1 MCLYA
6 LLIMV
11 IKLAFCGNEQRAA
24 KAWLYLMGGI
34 GGVAFVIITVINFKM
49 WMMP

>member
-11 IKLAFCGNEQRAA
+11 IKLAFCGNEYTAA
-24 KAWLYLMGGI
+24 KAWLYLMGT
-34 GGVAFVIITVINFKM
+34 VASAAFIIISYINFKIYI
-49 WMMP
+49 MP